1 MARCYIILLI
11 NPMNLLNYHG
21 KKFVKLS
28 KKLVSKLKMNEILK
42 MLPIHKIKKVF
53 YSINIKQFSL
63 LQQNQSD
70 LTVSKKSLSRKMVLS
85 WPIIFGIVTGFWG
98 LVGLVGP
105 FLVKKDNPSAS
116 IYRVCIVM
124 TAICCWLHWVLCFLS
139 QVNPLAGPTLSKDG
153 VKIIQWSWENKD
165 EIWRYKN
172 LTQHHLVPS

>member
-1 MARCYIILLI
+1 MGTHPII
-11 NPMNLLNYHG
+11 
-21 KKFVKLS
+21 
-28 KKLVSKLKMNEILK
+28 E
-42 MLPIHKIKKVF
+42 
-53 YSINIKQFSL
+53 
-63 LQQNQSD
+63 SD
-70 LTVSKKSLSRKMVLS
+70 FDCLTEKMVLS

-98 LVGLVGP
+98 IVGLVGP

-165 EIWRYKN
+165 EI
-172 LTQHHLVPS
+172 